1 MLIALVDLMG
11 DFVSCSLDDDLILSR
26 IIIDSS
32 YFWTLR
38 RRCQK
43 AHWWNSKDIWP
54 LSFPKDQRSVYG

>member
-26 IIIDSS
+26 IIDSS
-32 YFWTLR
+32 YFWTSG
-38 RRCQK
+38 RCQK

-54 LSFPKDQRSVYG
+54 LSFPKDQKSGDG